1 MTKNLVTIELH
12 NQLNPKLWEPNGQL
26 KKEVKMTLLK
36 IAEAYYEFLNTP
48 VEVLDLL
55 ITGSQANYNYS
66 EYSDIDLHLVVDYGQ
81 VSCDQPVE
89 DLFDT
94 KRRLWKERHDINI
107 HGVPVEV
114 YVEDLAH
121 PAVTSSYSLLK
132 DQWINK
138 PKPVEAHWDN
148 DEISQETLEWL
159 QEFSKAIRS
168 QDLER
173 IDDVKQR
180 LKQYRQS
187 GLDQEGEY
195 GTNNL
200 VFKNLRNLGA
210 IGLLMKA
217 AIKVQDR
224 DLSI

>member
-1 MTKNLVTIELH
+1 MTKNPVTIELH
-12 NQLNPKLWEPNGQL
+12 KKLNPKLWDSNGVL
-26 KKEVKMTLLK
+26 RKDVKLALLR
-36 IAEAYYEFLNTP
+36 IAESYYEFLNTP
-48 VEVLDLL
+48 VEILELL

-107 HGVPVEV
+107 HGIPVEV

-121 PAVTSSYSLLK
+121 PAVTSSYSLVK

-138 PKPVEAHWDN
+138 PKPVTAHWDN
-148 DEISQETLEWL
+148 DEISQQTAEWL
-159 QEFSKAIRS
+159 QEFKQAIKS
-168 QDLER
+168 QDIERLEDAKR
-173 IDDVKQR
+173 R
-180 LKQYRQS
+180 LKQYRQQ

-210 IGLLMKA
+210 ISLLMRA
-217 AIKVQDR
+217 AIKIQDR
-224 DLSI
+224 NLSI

>member
-1 MTKNLVTIELH
+1 MTKNPVTIELH
-12 NQLNPKLWEPNGQL
+12 KKLNPKLWDSNGVL
-26 KKEVKMTLLK
+26 RKDVKLALLR
-36 IAEAYYEFLNTP
+36 IAESYYEFLNTP
-48 VEVLDLL
+48 VEILELL

-81 VSCDQPVE
+81 VSCDQPVA

-107 HGVPVEV
+107 HGIPVEV

-121 PAVTSSYSLLK
+121 PAVTSSYSLVK

-138 PKPVEAHWDN
+138 PKPVTAHWDN
-148 DEISQETLEWL
+148 DEISQQTAEWL
-159 QEFSKAIRS
+159 HEFKQAIKS
-168 QDLER
+168 QDIERLEDAKR
-173 IDDVKQR
+173 R
-180 LKQYRQS
+180 LKQYRQQ

-210 IGLLMKA
+210 ISLLMRA
-217 AIKVQDR
+217 AIKIQDR
-224 DLSI
+224 NLSI